1 MEMKVSCGPV
11 MAITVVVSQD
21 TQYSSFGGDGVSTYV
36 FTTKAGF
43 TNPEFS
49 FPSGWQS
56 TITTPVTMWEKGD
69 STHTQNIMRRLKLCC
84 HKPMYDIG

>member
-43 TNPEFS
+43 TNPGVF
-49 FPSGWQS
+49 
-56 TITTPVTMWEKGD
+56 IPVRLAINHYNSCHNVGE
-69 STHTQNIMRRLKLCC
+69 RRLNAHSEHHAKIEIMLSQTNV
-84 HKPMYDIG
+84 